1 MTLNI
6 NTILKIWGTL
16 ILTTIITI
24 ICDVRNDFEYNY
36 HILKIWAT
44 LILTTIITVTRE
56 CQYNLEYNYDTQKME
71 NVDDK
76 YN

>member
-1 MTLNI
+1 MTSN
-6 NTILKIWGTL
+6 
-16 ILTTIITI
+16 IIT
-24 ICDVRNDFEYNY
+24 
-36 HILKIWAT
+36 ILKIWAT